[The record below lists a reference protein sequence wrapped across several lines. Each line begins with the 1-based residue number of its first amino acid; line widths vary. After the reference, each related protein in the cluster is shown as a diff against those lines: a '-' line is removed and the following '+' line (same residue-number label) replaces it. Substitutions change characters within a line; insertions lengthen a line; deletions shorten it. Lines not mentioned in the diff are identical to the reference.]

1 MRKILLPIALLLLF
15 LFPCLTAAQDTGTGM
30 DFLNIGPTPR
40 VLSLS
45 EAVTSRPSGVASI
58 YSNPSLLAR
67 EPRSVVDVAYTLW
80 IANVNNQFAGV
91 NFARERSAIA
101 FSVYNSSSDGFEA
114 RDRPGPSA
122 GNFSIGYISLAGAY
136 ALQLGSFSAGVS
148 GQYLREEIFQY
159 RASGYSVTA
168 GASLSMADERILI
181 GSALQNIGRMQS
193 LDNHSSSLPSSFN
206 LGLSAQVLE
215 ISSPGANDFP
225 MVFTLTGDWHYYLSE
240 RLPGDYTRS
249 DQKRSFYSLALS
261 LLAADL
267 FVLETG
273 YRFGNTERPF
283 SAGAGLLLD
292 PLRIN
297 YAFVPFSTGFGS
309 VHSFGL
315 QYYF

>member
-1 MRKILLPIALLLLF
+1 MHLYVNLRESPQCMSLLYDSDYEKNSSANSSPSPVSLPL
-15 LFPCLTAAQDTGTGM
+15 PDGSTGYWNRHG
-30 DFLNIGPTPR
+30 FLNIGPTPR

-159 RASGYSVTA
+159 RASGYS
-168 GASLSMADERILI
+168 
-181 GSALQNIGRMQS
+181 
-193 LDNHSSSLPSSFN
+193 
-206 LGLSAQVLE
+206 
-215 ISSPGANDFP
+215 
-225 MVFTLTGDWHYYLSE
+225 
-240 RLPGDYTRS
+240 
-249 DQKRSFYSLALS
+249 
-261 LLAADL
+261 
-267 FVLETG
+267 
-273 YRFGNTERPF
+273 
-283 SAGAGLLLD
+283 
-292 PLRIN
+292 
-297 YAFVPFSTGFGS
+297 
-309 VHSFGL
+309 
-315 QYYF
+315 